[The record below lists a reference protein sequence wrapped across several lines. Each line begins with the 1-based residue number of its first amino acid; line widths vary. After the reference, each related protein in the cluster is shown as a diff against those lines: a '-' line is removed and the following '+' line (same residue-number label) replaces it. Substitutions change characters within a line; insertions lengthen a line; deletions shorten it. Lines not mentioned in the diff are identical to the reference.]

1 MSNRI
6 CPNETILSEYL
17 AGCIPEKERDAVEV
31 HLAAC
36 AACRRLVAE
45 AYEVAEG
52 AVFYRLKTRVITFFK
67 TYKWLLGALMALS
80 LSFLYRKYFL
90 QFLFVFAVT
99 GFKWVAESRTGRVLV
114 LIKEAWKKNDKDA
127 VEKMLSRFGHN
138 KKG

>member
-17 AGCIPEKERDAVEV
+17 AGCIPEKERDAVEA

-36 AACRRLVAE
+36 AGCRTLIAE

-52 AVFYRLKTRVITFFK
+52 SVFYRLRARAIVFFK
-67 TYKWLLGALMALS
+67 AYKWLLGAFAALT

-90 QFLFVFAVT
+90 QFLFVFAVM
-99 GFKWVAESRTGRVLV
+99 GFKWIAESKTARVLV
-114 LIKEAWKKNDKDA
+114 LVKEAWKKNDRVT
-127 VEKMLSRFGHN
+127 VEKILSRFDHE